1 MKIYR
6 GTQKVEP
13 GIYFNL
19 RNLSFKSMDDD
30 GRLPGGENE
39 AWRRVHPLALLVV
52 GPLMGLAY
60 AIFLPLIGFAMVGG
74 ILLRKAGELAVEA
87 MHATARVL
95 SPAWQPARAFLSRRG
110 RKTRRREETK
120 EDEWAAEVR
129 RHVDAEE
136 DEEPYETASDEL

>member
-19 RNLSFKSMDDD
+19 REVSFKSMDET
-30 GRLPGGENE
+30 GTLPGTEQD
-39 AWRRVHPLALLVV
+39 AWRRVHPVALLVV

-74 ILLRKAGELAVEA
+74 ALLRKLGELGVDALE
-87 MHATARVL
+87 ATARVL
-95 SPAWQPARAFLSRRG
+95 RPAWQPARAFFSRG
-110 RKTRRREETK
+110 RKRRETE
-120 EDEWAAEVR
+120 
-129 RHVDAEE
+129 DAEAGDDRWAE
-136 DEEPYETASDEL
+136 DVERELNDDEQS